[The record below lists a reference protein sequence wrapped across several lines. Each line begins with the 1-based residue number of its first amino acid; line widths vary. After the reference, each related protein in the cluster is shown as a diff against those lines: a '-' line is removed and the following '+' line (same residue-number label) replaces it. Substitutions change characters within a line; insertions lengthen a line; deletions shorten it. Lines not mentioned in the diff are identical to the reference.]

1 MTDLIGFDRAAPF
14 YDETRDLDTAA
25 RRTLTDILAAEVRG
39 KRSLEIGIGTGLVGL
54 HLARRGVSVT
64 GLDLSTLM
72 LHRLVGKFH
81 RPGEVPVVRADATG
95 IPFRSGSFDAVLS
108 SQMLHL
114 IDDWRTVLDEML
126 RVVRP
131 DGVILI
137 DLGNE
142 PDSGWGGPWRAV
154 GRRFWEHARPSGQRV
169 PEVWADG
176 VVEAELRSKGLLGRP
191 LTTVTATEALSLD
204 DIIDRLDRGLWSAC
218 WSLSAEQRHHAAALT
233 RQWATEQYGDLT
245 EKHRIQRTVSWR
257 AYDLAR
263 RFEESA

>member
-1 MTDLIGFDRAAPF
+1 MIDLKGFDRAAPF

-25 RRTLTDILAAEVRG
+25 RRALTDILAEELRD
-39 KRSLEIGIGTGLVGL
+39 RQSLEIGIGTGLVGL
-54 HLARRGVSVT
+54 HLARKGVPVT
-64 GLDLSTLM
+64 GLDLSARM
-72 LHRLVGKFH
+72 LHRLVGKFR
-81 RPGEVPVVRADATG
+81 RPNEVPVVRADATA
-95 IPFRSGSFDAVLS
+95 IPFRSHTFDALLS

-142 PDSGWGGPWRAV
+142 PDSGWGGPWREV
-154 GRRFWEHARPSGQRV
+154 GRQFWKHARPGGRRV

-176 VVEAELRSKGLLGRP
+176 VVEDELRSRGLVGRP
-191 LTTVTATEALSLD
+191 LTTVTAHEVLSLN

-233 RQWATEQYGDLT
+233 REWATEQYGDLT
-245 EKHRIQRTVSWR
+245 KKHRIQRTVSWR
-257 AYDLAR
+257 AYDVAHR
-263 RFEESA
+263 SQESA